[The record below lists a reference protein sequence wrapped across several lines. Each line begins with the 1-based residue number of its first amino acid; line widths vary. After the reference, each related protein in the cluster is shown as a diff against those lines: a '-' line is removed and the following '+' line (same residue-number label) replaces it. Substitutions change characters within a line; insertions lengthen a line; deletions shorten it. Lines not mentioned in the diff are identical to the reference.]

1 MARRKSSREYDL
13 LAVFAARVSAWLKEA
28 CDAGGFA
35 LRVRSPDAAA
45 IHEEHKQ
52 AKCANLL
59 VVVRAPTSPPLC
71 LLHLVPPDVAADH
84 SATAET
90 AAQFARQLKARYFLT
105 WNVWDAVLWET
116 PKPNVT
122 VSRQHQKERYGAL
135 YQAAQPT
142 VADLNGAIGDA
153 LRRRAQQIA
162 QTLNT
167 LAQSGQLRLF
177 EVDAR
182 FFVERLREAVEV
194 LTPSICE
201 SLQLTV
207 ERDRDYRDALN
218 AWAVKQGITNF
229 GDKAFFDAVAR
240 QLVYRLLGK
249 IIFYQSLR
257 RPELPP
263 MQLRSIDPGLVQARL
278 REHFQK
284 AREIDYQ
291 AVFDEDIGERVPFPH
306 PAIEELVEL
315 VEDLNRFEFS
325 HMRSDV
331 IGQVFEQ
338 LIPQEE
344 RHALGQYFTRED
356 LVDFI
361 LGFCVRG
368 KDAKTLDPTCGTG
381 TFLLRA
387 YDRLRCLG
395 ATDHQALLEN
405 LWGVDIAP
413 FPAELATINLFRQH
427 LDDTDNF
434 PRILCHDFFEVKPDQ
449 TFPFPPARAGQHAP
463 AFVEVPVPLFD
474 AVVGN
479 FPFIRQ
485 ELIEK
490 QQKGYKAAIVKA
502 IAEGWLEE
510 YPDAFDL
517 KPTQR
522 RELEKAQEQ
531 GLPLAP
537 LFDKVELNLS
547 GLADIYAYLFYHA
560 ARFAR
565 PDGGRLGIITSNAWL
580 DVGYGYE
587 LQRFFLS
594 RFKVVAVL
602 ESRCEPWFEDAAVNT
617 VVTILERVPTPPLS
631 PPSKGGDK
639 RGGEIPNHSVR
650 FVKVKRPLDALI
662 AWDMKLDAAKRWEC
676 IDELVKRI
684 ENAKP
689 KTFCRVP
696 NAPQVGFYEDED
708 FRIRV
713 VKQSDLLDE
722 VKKAGKT
729 VKWGRYLR
737 APQVYFEMLKEANG
751 RFALLGEVAPP
762 MRGGLTRINE
772 FFHVDEATIRKWEID
787 DEFLAP
793 LIKSPSETD
802 YIEIDPNSL
811 TLKAFICRKSKEEL
825 REAKQQGT
833 LQYIEWGEQ
842 QIYTDGAFR
851 GMKWPEGT
859 WLKGRTLGWWA
870 LPKTETKTSQI
881 FFPSAFGE
889 RFLIKF
895 SKVPLIADKRLYFLS
910 PNDDVDPELLAAVLN
925 SSITAFAVEVTG
937 NVTLGDGVLGLTVED
952 TRDYLLIPDVQQFD
966 DAAKAKIVAALQPLL
981 KRPIKSIFDEVK
993 QPDRQTLDR
1002 AVLEALSLNAD
1013 EYLPR
1018 IYEGLCA
1025 LVRERTELGKMR
1037 QKRRKEAPK
1046 KDIQSLKEQVLAD
1059 VLPDGVKTF
1068 PADFLDPAAL
1078 DDGFREVPVPA
1089 DGFQIDTRLVGRKE
1103 LIGANGWHYT
1113 AKTPQEAKFLV
1124 YAHRAGATSV
1134 RVPTQTVAVIQ
1145 TVAHYEAYLRQLKAD
1160 LRQRFH
1166 ERTMNHQVA
1175 ERLTEQVWKE
1185 LGIKGADEG

>member
-35 LRVRSPDAAA
+35 LRVRSTDTPA
-45 IHEEHKQ
+45 IHEEQQQ
-52 AKCANLL
+52 AKRANLL
-59 VVVRAPTSPPLC
+59 VVARAPASPPLC
-71 LLHLVPPDVAADH
+71 LLHLIPPDVAADH
-84 SATAET
+84 PATAET

-105 WNVWDAVLWET
+105 WNIWDAVLWET
-116 PKPNVT
+116 PKPNV
-122 VSRQHQKERYGAL
+122 VLSREHQKERYGAL

-142 VADLNGAIGDA
+142 VADLDGAIGDA

-229 GDKAFFDAVAR
+229 GDRAFFEAVAR

-263 MQLRSIDPGLVQARL
+263 MQLRGIDAGLVHARL

-291 AVFDEDIGERVPFPH
+291 AVFDEDIVERVPFPH

-325 HMRSDV
+325 SMRPDV

-368 KDAKTLDPTCGTG
+368 KDAKVLDPTCGTG

-387 YDRLRCLG
+387 YDRLRHLG
-395 ATDHQALLEN
+395 TSDHQALLEN

-427 LDDTDNF
+427 LEDTDNF
-434 PRILCHDFFEVKPDQ
+434 PRILCYDFFEVKPDQ
-449 TFPFPPARAGQHAP
+449 TFPFPPARAGRNAP

-522 RELEKAQEQ
+522 RELEKAKEQ
-531 GLPLAP
+531 GLPLTP

-617 VVTILERVPTPPLS
+617 VVTILERVAES
-631 PPSKGGDK
+631 
-639 RGGEIPNHSVR
+639 EIRNHLVR
-650 FVKVKRPLDALI
+650 FVKVKRPLDAVI
-662 AWDMKLDAAKRWEC
+662 SWDMKLDADKRWEC

-689 KTFCRVP
+689 KSFCRIP
-696 NAPQVGFYEDED
+696 DGPQVGSYEDED

-737 APQVYFEMLKEANG
+737 APQVYFDLLSKHG
-751 RFALLGEVAPP
+751 SRFALLRDLADPAFGSKTELNA
-762 MRGGLTRINE
+762 
-772 FFHVDEATIRKWEID
+772 FFHLDDATITRWGVE
-787 DEFLAP
+787 DEYLYP
-793 LIKSPSETD
+793 LIKSPGDNSDILVDTD
-802 YIEIDPNSL
+802 A
-811 TLKAFICRKSKEEL
+811 LKLKVFVCRKTKEEL
-825 REAKQQGT
+825 RQAGHFGALK
-833 LQYIEWGEQ
+833 YIEWGDQ
-842 QIYTDGAFR
+842 QQYNEGPLR
-851 GMKWPEGT
+851 GTRWGESP
-859 WLKGRTLGWWA
+859 WLQDRKPGWWA
-870 LPKTETKTSQI
+870 LPAYRTYTGQI
-881 FFPSAFGE
+881 FLAQAYGDKFIQ
-889 RFLIKF
+889 RF
-895 SKVPLIADKRLYFLS
+895 SPEPLIADARLYFLS
-910 PNDDVDPELLAAVLN
+910 SYNADDTEVISAVLN
-925 SSITAFAVEVTG
+925 STVATLFVELSGRVTM
-937 NVTLGDGVLGLTVED
+937 GDGVLELKVED
-952 TRDYLLIPDVQQFD
+952 ARDYLLVPDVRQFD
-966 DAAKAKIVAALQPLL
+966 DAAKEKIVAALQPLL

-993 QPDRQTLDR
+993 QPDRQALDR
-1002 AVLEALSLNAD
+1002 AVLEAMGLNAD

-1046 KDIQSLKEQVLAD
+1046 RDIQSLKEQVLAD
-1059 VLPDGVKTF
+1059 VLPDGVKAF
-1068 PADFLDPAAL
+1068 PDDFLDPAAL

-1089 DGFQIDTRLVGRKE
+1089 DGFQIDTRLVGRKD
-1103 LIGANGWHYT
+1103 LIGANGWHYS

-1124 YAHRAGATSV
+1124 YAHHPGMTSV
-1134 RVPTQTVAVIQ
+1134 RVPMQTVAVIQ
-1145 TVAHYEAYLRQLKAD
+1145 AVARYEEYLRQLKSD

-1185 LGIKGADEG
+1185 LGIKSVDEG